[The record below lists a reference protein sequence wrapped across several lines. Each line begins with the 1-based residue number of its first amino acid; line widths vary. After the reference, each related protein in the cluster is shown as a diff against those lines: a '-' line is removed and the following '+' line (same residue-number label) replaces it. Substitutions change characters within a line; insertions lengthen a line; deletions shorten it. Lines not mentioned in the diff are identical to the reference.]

1 MTEKTDAVKILEKE
15 NAMLREELGKVRK
28 PTTFW
33 YEMGDGQAYPA
44 SYNNED
50 GEEVN
55 LFDEEIGYTRL
66 EIHNHMLKL
75 IDFYFLNPISR
86 PNLKVVAVYAHSELE
101 LDIDDIP
108 ITVARYEAQNISV
121 K

>member
-1 MTEKTDAVKILEKE
+1 MTEKIDKVKRLEKE
-15 NAMLREELGKVRK
+15 NAMLRGELMKVKK

-33 YEMGDGQAYPA
+33 YETAFGQAYPA
-44 SYNNED
+44 SYND
-50 GEEVN
+50 KYGEEVN

-75 IDFYFLNPISR
+75 IDFYFLNPIPE

-101 LDIDDIP
+101 LDTDNIP
-108 ITVARYEAQNISV
+108 ITVARYEA
-121 K
+121 